1 MRGPSV
7 VECRSIQKT
16 YPTAEGGFLAVDGFD
31 LTVGEG
37 EFLCLVGP
45 SGCGKT
51 TILKMLAGLLDPT
64 AGEIQFAD
72 GAAHRSLVF
81 QEDAL
86 FPWMTVAENVAIG
99 LSQSEEDG
107 QGRAAATARF
117 VDTVGLARFA
127 NRYPHEL
134 SGGMRQRVNLA
145 RALVSAPRLLLMD
158 EPFRSLDAQTRLL
171 LQEELLRLWQRTRQE
186 VLFVTHDI
194 EEAILLGD
202 RVVVMSGNPGRI
214 VADLPIDLQ
223 RPRDLTGRAH
233 PDLAEMKWTIWK
245 LLKEDARERLS
256 AHA

>member
-1 MRGPSV
+1 MTRPPV
-7 VECRSIQKT
+7 LECRSVSKS
-16 YPTAEGGFLAVDGFD
+16 YDTADGEFLAVDGVD
-31 LTVGEG
+31 IAVAEG

-51 TILKMLAGLLDPT
+51 TVLKMLADLIEPT
-64 AGEIQFAD
+64 SGEIQFAD
-72 GAAHRSLVF
+72 GGVHRSLVF

-99 LSQSEEDG
+99 LSRGTHDAAE
-107 QGRAAATARF
+107 RAVATGVF
-117 VDTVGLARFA
+117 VDTVGLTDFA
-127 NRYPHEL
+127 DRYPHEL

-145 RALVSAPRLLLMD
+145 RAMVSQPRLLLMD

-171 LQEELLRLWQRTRQE
+171 LHEELLRLWQLTRQE
-186 VLFVTHDI
+186 VVFVTHDI

-202 RVVVMSGNPGRI
+202 RVLVMSGNPGRI
-214 VADLPIDLQ
+214 VADMTIDLD

-233 PDLAEMKWTIWK
+233 PDLAELKWTIWK
-245 LLKEDARERLS
+245 LLKEDAWARLS